1 MAKKKTAK
9 KAASKKKAVKKKATK
24 KKKAAKKKKS
34 KDKDSKEKKK
44 EYEPPIRLSMKE
56 VNAKYIEASGTSFV
70 VKPEHFDIFALNRIY
85 TSLVDVDFVLKPA
98 FGKRICII
106 GDESVGKTVMCHI
119 FAGAAQQ
126 TCRDCF
132 MPIIE
137 WSNPMDPTETKVSCK
152 CGRNNPMVV
161 LHIDVED
168 SFDPPWARR
177 WGVRIGDEK
186 IKRKGFDMIKSDDE
200 SFWVAIPREGNA
212 AFDFAVDAIMHGA
225 VDVVIFDSLAMLV
238 PREVQAVGVGEAR
251 IAPQARLASEGLRK
265 ITSAQIVAKSD
276 FNARATVIWTN
287 QYYLGP
293 TRNPKQDPRRPSG
306 GKRAQYI
313 QDLEMKI
320 IWSKIDFDAR
330 KNRTGADKSVRY
342 IDVGFETR
350 KGKAG
355 GPPLGQGQYR
365 LYLDAK
371 NTKHGMM
378 TAGDTDDYDRLFAY
392 LSALGYYRKTK
403 SAHVILGREFKRVS
417 DMRAFLMRRD
427 IGYVCR
433 YLIFRDMLPVTAKDH
448 LRKEHYEYSPFGLD
462 PFIKATEEVSE
473 PSGEIDVS
481 GEAEADREESKI
493 PSWLQ
498 SSLPEE
504 K

>member
-1 MAKKKTAK
+1 MAKKKKTAK
-9 KAASKKKAVKKKATK
+9 KKPAKKKKAA

-34 KDKDSKEKKK
+34 DKEDPKKK
-44 EYEPPIRLSMKE
+44 KYTPPIRLSMKE
-56 VNAKYIEASGTSFV
+56 VNTKYKEAEGSSFV
-70 VKPEHFDIFALNRIY
+70 VQREHYDIFVMNRIY
-85 TSLVDVDFVLKPA
+85 TSLVDVDMVLKPA

-119 FAGAAQQ
+119 FAGAVQR

-137 WSNPMDPTETKVSCK
+137 WMNPMNPSETKVSCK

-161 LHIDVED
+161 LLVDVED

-177 WGVRIGDEK
+177 WGARIGDEK
-186 IKRKGFDMIKSDDE
+186 VKQKGFDMLKSDDE

-225 VDVVIFDSLAMLV
+225 VDVVILDSLAMMV
-238 PREVQAVGVGEAR
+238 PREVKEKGVGEAR
-251 IAPQARLASEGLRK
+251 ISPLARLVSEGLRK
-265 ITSAQIVAKSD
+265 ITNAQIIAKSD
-276 FNARATVIWTN
+276 FNARATLIWTN

-320 IWSKIDFDAR
+320 LSASADFDAR
-330 KNRTGADKSVRY
+330 KARIGADKSARF
-342 IDVGFETR
+342 IDVKFEA
-350 KGKAG
+350 KKSKAG
-355 GPPLGQGQYR
+355 GPPLGQGHYR
-365 LYLDAK
+365 LYLDSV
-371 NTKHGMM
+371 NTRHGMM
-378 TAGDTDDYDRLFAY
+378 TAGDTDDSDRLFAY
-392 LSALGYYRKTK
+392 LEALGYYKKTK
-403 SAHVILGREFKRVS
+403 NAHVILGREFKKVS

-427 IGYVCR
+427 TGYIAR
-433 YLIFRDMLPVTAKDH
+433 YLIFREMLPVTAKDH

-462 PFIKATEEVSE
+462 PYIRATEKVSE
-473 PSGEIDVS
+473 PTGEIDLPEETE
-481 GEAEADREESKI
+481 GDREKTES
-493 PSWLQ
+493 PSWLRED
-498 SSLPEE
+498 LAG
-504 K
+504 KT